1 MPATNPNASA
11 FSVVET
17 HGRALRPGNRL
28 VAHSQDVG
36 WRSMYAAI
44 FEEAPLD
51 ATEPAIGSPSLIYHL
66 SRPTEVGR
74 RIEDGPR
81 ETALIQPRRLC
92 LTPGTARVQWQ
103 HSGRPEVL
111 QVYLRQSLY
120 EATVS
125 DLYGCDGSSAE
136 LVPRF
141 AIVDPMLEQLAIALS
156 TALRDC
162 TIEDGLYV
170 DTIAQMLA
178 VHLAREHSSR
188 SKRVR
193 VPAVPTV
200 SGRRMHRLLEFIEEN
215 LESSLSLTALAAV
228 VDLRPLY
235 FARAFKNALGRS
247 PHQYV
252 LGRRIER
259 AQELLRTTE
268 MTVADIAA
276 AVGFA
281 SQSHLSFWMRRVVG
295 ISPAAYR
302 RQIDA

>member
-1 MPATNPNASA
+1 
-11 FSVVET
+11 
-17 HGRALRPGNRL
+17 
-28 VAHSQDVG
+28 
-36 WRSMYAAI
+36 
-44 FEEAPLD
+44 
-51 ATEPAIGSPSLIYHL
+51 
-66 SRPTEVGR
+66 
-74 RIEDGPR
+74 
-81 ETALIQPRRLC
+81 
-92 LTPGTARVQWQ
+92 
-103 HSGRPEVL
+103 
-111 QVYLRQSLY
+111 
-120 EATVS
+120 VS

-141 AIVDPMLEQLAIALS
+141 AIVDPMLEQLALALS
-156 TALRDC
+156 AALRDC

-193 VPAVPTV
+193 VPALPTV

-215 LESSLSLTALAAV
+215 LECSLSLTALAAV

-252 LGRRIER
+252 LSRRIAR

-268 MTVADIAA
+268 MTVTDIAA

-281 SQSHLSFWMRRVVG
+281 SHSHLSFWMRRVVG